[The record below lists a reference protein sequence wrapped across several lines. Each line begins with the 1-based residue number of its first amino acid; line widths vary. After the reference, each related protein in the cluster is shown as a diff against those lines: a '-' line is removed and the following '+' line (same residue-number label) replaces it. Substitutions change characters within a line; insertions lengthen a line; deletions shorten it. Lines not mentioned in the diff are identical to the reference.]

1 MTAIRPES
9 PAKPASRTPYRFLS
23 SGALVRAV
31 VLALLLTISS
41 LAVFLVGAQESTPDA
56 TPTAEPTPSPQMPQ
70 LELEL
75 EELNDSGIGGTVTLY
90 DAGDETIVEF
100 DVEGA
105 GEDHPTHIH
114 EGVCGELEPEPAFLL
129 ENINEDGESTTVV
142 DFSLSELLAEDYAI
156 DMHLASNQLGTLIAC
171 VDIDG
176 EPELPPGATPSASPA
191 ASPGASPEATP
202 ADGTGGIIANQAPTP
217 TEETSDGTGGATET
231 QTVAQ
236 APVATKAPVEA
247 ETPVPTRTPVP
258 TPAKTP
264 TMPPAVTTRPADDTD
279 GTGGATTTVPQQP
292 PAAVGDG
299 TAGVSGKG
307 TPVETTTLPQQ
318 AGVGAALEWPDS
330 PATAAMWASAL
341 GSIVLAGSAWIIRR
355 GERQSI
361 DTPSRWTRMGI

>member
-9 PAKPASRTPYRFLS
+9 PAKPAARSPYRFLS

-41 LAVFLVGAQESTPDA
+41 LAVFLVGAQESTPGS
-56 TPTAEPTPSPQMPQ
+56 TPTAEPTPSPQMPR

-90 DAGDETIVEF
+90 DAGEQTIVEF

-142 DFSLSELLAEDYAI
+142 DISLSELLADDYAI

-176 EPELPPGATPSASPA
+176 EPELPPGATPPASPA
-191 ASPGASPEATP
+191 ASPAASPEATP
-202 ADGTGGIIANQAPTP
+202 SDGTGGIIANEAPTP

-236 APVATKAPVEA
+236 APAATK
-247 ETPVPTRTPVP
+247 TPVP
-258 TPAKTP
+258 TPVKTP
-264 TMPPAVTTRPADDTD
+264 VPTPTTPPAVTTRPADDTD

-292 PAAVGDG
+292 PAVVGDG
-299 TAGVSGKG
+299 TDGVSGKG

-341 GSIVLAGSAWIIRR
+341 GSIVLAGSAWVIRR